1 MPQQF
6 KAQYC
11 WTLEGF
17 SLLDP
22 QTIIESF
29 GTLAVLG
36 CAIILFIETAT
47 ILGSLLPGDS
57 LIFILGIA
65 LSTTLNFPIWLA
77 LPIIIVS
84 AIAGSQVGYW
94 TGKKLGPAIMKK
106 RKRNFL
112 FNEENIA
119 KSRAIIDK
127 YGPRAIV
134 LARFIPVLR
143 ALVPLFVGMMG
154 MESKKYFKYNV
165 IGALLWGG
173 VLLLLGW
180 GLGTLPIVKE
190 NVELWVIGFVVLSS
204 LPFPIEIARGY
215 LSRKKTKK
223 LLDNQS

>member
-1 MPQQF
+1 
-6 KAQYC
+6 
-11 WTLEGF
+11 
-17 SLLDP
+17 LLDP
-22 QTIIESF
+22 QAIIESF

-36 CAIILFIETAT
+36 CALILFIETAT
-47 ILGSLLPGDS
+47 IFGSFLPGDS

-65 LSTTLNFPIWLA
+65 LSTSLDFPIWLA
-77 LPIIIVS
+77 VPIIIAS

-94 TGKKLGPAIMKK
+94 TGRKLGPAILKK

-119 KSRAIIDK
+119 KSHAIIDK

-154 MESKKYFKYNV
+154 IESKKYFKYNV

-173 VLLLLGW
+173 GLLILGW
-180 GLGTLPIVKE
+180 GLGNIPVVKQH
-190 NVELWVIGFVVLSS
+190 VELWIIGFVVLSS
-204 LPFPIEIARGY
+204 LPLPFEIARDY
-215 LSRKKTKK
+215 LNRKKAKK
-223 LLDNQS
+223 LLGTPS